1 MKIICVGMN
10 YAKHVDELHGMD
22 FKRPEEPVL
31 FMKPDS
37 AILRVNTPFY
47 IPDFASEF
55 HYETEIV
62 VKINRL
68 GRAIDQKFAHRYY
81 NEIGI
86 GIDFTAR
93 DIQRKMMAQGLPW
106 EIAKGFDQSAAISEF
121 IPLSEAGGDIK
132 NIDFHLDV
140 NGETRQSGNTRDML
154 FSVDEII
161 AYASKFF
168 TLKIGDLIYTGTP
181 VGVGPVHEGDRLQAY
196 IGEKQMMDFLIK

>member
-1 MKIICVGMN
+1 MN

-68 GRAIDQKFAHRYY
+68 GRAIDKKFAHRYY
-81 NEIGI
+81 SEVGI

-93 DIQRKMMAQGLPW
+93 DLQRKLMAQGLPW
-106 EIAKGFDQSAAISEF
+106 ETAKGFDQSAAISEF
-121 IPLSEAGGDIK
+121 IPLSEAGGDIN
-132 NIDFHLDV
+132 NIDFHLDI
-140 NGETRQSGNTRDML
+140 NGERRQTGNTGDML

-161 AYASKFF
+161 AYASRFF
-168 TLKIGDLIYTGTP
+168 TLKMGDLIYTGTP

-196 IGEKQMMDFLIK
+196 IGDKQLMDFLIK

>member
-10 YAKHVDELHGMD
+10 YAEHIDELHGNNTQ
-22 FKRPEEPVL
+22 RPEQPII

-37 AILRVNTPFY
+37 SILRVNTPFY

-68 GRAIDQKFAHRYY
+68 GRAINRKFAHRYY
-81 NEIGI
+81 SEVGI

-93 DIQRKMMAQGLPW
+93 DLQRKLMAAGMPW
-106 EIAKGFDQSAAISEF
+106 EISKGFDQAAAISEF
-121 IPLSEAGGDIK
+121 IPLSDAGGDIN

-140 NGETRQSGNTRDML
+140 NGITKQIGNTANML

-161 AYASKFF
+161 AYVSQFF
-168 TLKIGDLIYTGTP
+168 TLKMGDLIYTGTP

-196 IGEKQMMDFLIK
+196 IGNTKMMDFLVK

>member
-10 YAKHVDELHGMD
+10 YDQHIDELHGKD
-22 FKRPEEPVL
+22 FKRPEQPVI

-37 AILRVNTPFY
+37 AILRANTPFY
-47 IPDFASEF
+47 IPDFANEF

-68 GRAIDQKFAHRYY
+68 GRAIDKKFANRYY

-93 DIQRKMMAQGLPW
+93 DLQKKLRDNGMPW
-106 EIAKGFDQSAAISEF
+106 ELSKGFDQSAAISEF
-121 IPLSEAGGDIK
+121 IPLAEAGGNIQD
-132 NIDFHLDV
+132 IDFHLDI
-140 NGETRQSGNTRDML
+140 NGERRQTGNTKDML
-154 FSVDEII
+154 FCVDEII
-161 AYASKFF
+161 SFVSQYF

-181 VGVGPVHEGDRLQAY
+181 VGVGPVHEGDRMEAY
-196 IGEKQMMDFLIK
+196 IGEKKMMDFLIK

>member
-1 MKIICVGMN
+1 MN

-68 GRAIDQKFAHRYY
+68 GRAIDKRFAHRYY
-81 NEIGI
+81 NEVGM

-93 DIQRKMMAQGLPW
+93 DLQRKLMSQGLPW
-106 EIAKGFDQSAAISEF
+106 EISKGFDQSAAISEF
-121 IPLSEAGGDIK
+121 IPLSEAGGDIN
-132 NIDFHLDV
+132 NIDFHLDI
-140 NGETRQSGNTRDML
+140 NGKTCQSGNTRDML

-196 IGEKQMMDFLIK
+196 IGDRQMMDFLIK

>member
-10 YAKHVDELHGMD
+10 YAKHVDELHGQD
-22 FKRPEEPVL
+22 FKRPEHPVI

-55 HYETEIV
+55 HYETELV

-68 GRAIDQKFAHRYY
+68 GRAINKKFAHRYY
-81 NEIGI
+81 SEVGI

-93 DIQRKMMAQGLPW
+93 DLQRKLMSQGLPW
-106 EIAKGFDQSAAISEF
+106 EISKGFDQSAAISEF
-121 IPLSEAGGDIK
+121 IPLAEAGGDIN
-132 NIDFHLDV
+132 NIDFHLDID
-140 NGETRQSGNTRDML
+140 GQRRQTGNTGDML

-161 AYASKFF
+161 AYVSQFF
-168 TLKIGDLIYTGTP
+168 TLKMGDLIYTGTP
-181 VGVGPVHEGDRLQAY
+181 AGVGPVKEGERLEAY
-196 IGEKQMMDFLIK
+196 IGDKKLMDFLIK